1 MWWLLTALSCSST
14 FNKIASSKSLTVE
27 IEWYEED
34 DFSEDD
40 YIENEL
46 PLEREEEELNVEGI
60 ARSTQHTTPK

>member
-1 MWWLLTALSCSST
+1 M
-14 FNKIASSKSLTVE
+14 E

-46 PLEREEEELNVEGI
+46 PLEREEEELNVGGI
-60 ARSTQHTTPK
+60 TRSTQHTTPK